1 MQGSRETV
9 RVSSTRGETR
19 GRGAGKEF
27 TERFDKYSFPS
38 RKPQSVETVTVSLSH
53 WKKLPEYGQ
62 TPLIHA
68 NEAIES
74 VRINGVSV

>member
-1 MQGSRETV
+1 MQGSREKV

-19 GRGAGKEF
+19 ERGAGKEF

-53 WKKLPEYGQ
+53 WETQPEYGQ

-68 NEAIES
+68 NGAIES